1 MNKPIPDDLE
11 KELKETKMKTKLFEA
26 YLFVYDE
33 FATDTVEVAKKIGLP
48 VNETF
53 KLLKS
58 CKLLTSLLIVDGVS
72 GSSTTR
78 KNHPGV
84 AYTWQCYE
92 NNDNISREDAI
103 DLFNKEQQKEATK

>member
-1 MNKPIPDDLE
+1 MNKPIPDDL
-11 KELKETKMKTKLFEA
+11 KKLKETEMKTKLFEA

-33 FATDTVEVAKKIGLP
+33 FATDTVEVAKKIGIP

-53 KLLKS
+53 RLLNS
-58 CKLLTSLLIVDGVS
+58 CSLLTSELVVDGVS
-72 GSSTTR
+72 GISTTR

-92 NNDNISREDAI
+92 TYDNISREEAI